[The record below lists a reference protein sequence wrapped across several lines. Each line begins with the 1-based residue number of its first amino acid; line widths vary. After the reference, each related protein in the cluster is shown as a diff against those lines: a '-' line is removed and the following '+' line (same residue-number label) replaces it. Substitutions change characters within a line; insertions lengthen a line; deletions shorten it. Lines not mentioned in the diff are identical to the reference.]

1 VVQPNVRTRVPTA
14 SERNLPCAA
23 AFAEGRSTAR
33 AARHTEQGSAG
44 RRGGRKS
51 ADRHRTGSRL
61 HSEVR
66 SPPRASEARPTSRRA
81 GRCTPS
87 AAAAWHVVRCTQHTH
102 VSRTPQAVHAVT
114 VQHSAAQRRMRFQC
128 GNVRERYEPTCSAAL
143 KRCAAVLSGATAAA
157 RCTSDKATIR
167 RMVTYRDNHH
177 GCMSACAA
185 KRRAIVCRS
194 ALLSAAL
201 SK

>member
-1 VVQPNVRTRVPTA
+1 MRCRIRGGQKHR
-14 SERNLPCAA
+14 
-23 AFAEGRSTAR
+23 EGRKAHR
-33 AARHTEQGSAG
+33 AEQCGAAG
-44 RRGGRKS
+44 RAEERG
-51 ADRHRTGSRL
+51 HRTGSRL
-61 HSEVR
+61 HCEVR
-66 SPPRASEARPTSRRA
+66 SPPRVSEARPTSRRA

-167 RMVTYRDNHH
+167 RMVTYRDKHH